1 MKKTMPLGGRFALAE
16 LPYAIDALAP
26 AMSAETLTF
35 HHGKHLKT
43 YVDNLNAA
51 IASTPM
57 KGLALEDVVMQASG
71 ALLNNAGQVL
81 NHNLFFAQ
89 LRSPQDSNAP
99 TGRIARLI
107 NEQFGGFDNFRAL
120 FEKAATTL
128 FGSGWAWLSISD
140 SDIPTITQE
149 PNASNPIL
157 HGLRPL
163 LTADVWEHAYYVD
176 YRNARADYLRALWTI
191 IDWDVVNERL
201 G

>member
-57 KGLALEDVVMQASG
+57 EGMALEDVVMQASG

-81 NHNLFFAQ
+81 NHNLFFSQ
-89 LRSPQDSNAP
+89 LRSPRPDNPP
-99 TGRIARLI
+99 TGRIAQLI
-107 NEQFGGFDNFRAL
+107 DEQFGGFQDFQAQ
-120 FEKAATTL
+120 FDKAALTL
-128 FGSGWAWLSISD
+128 FGSGWAWLSVSGCG
-140 SDIPTITQE
+140 TLAITQE
-149 PNASNPIL
+149 PNASNPISR
-157 HGLRPL
+157 GLTPL
-163 LTADVWEHAYYVD
+163 LTADVWEHAYYID
-176 YRNARADYLRALWTI
+176 HRNSRAEYLRALWTL
-191 IDWDVVNERL
+191 IDWDVVNLRL
-201 G
+201 D